1 MKCSGLFDDTISIII
16 GGEAGQGISRSGLL
30 LGKALM
36 RAGFQCF
43 GEIDCPSLWIMGLTE
58 VSDEGYVD
66 MLDTLFWAQRR
77 PVTIEEF

>member
-1 MKCSGLFDDTISIII
+1 
-16 GGEAGQGISRSGLL
+16 
-30 LGKALM
+30 M

>member
-1 MKCSGLFDDTISIII
+1 MFRYNDDTVSIII
-16 GGEAGQGISRSGLL
+16 GGEAGQGISRSGMLL
-30 LGKALM
+30 EKAPM
-36 RAGFQCF
+36 RAGFHCF